1 MLSRFFTYLGI
12 VAFTLAFVPLAGAD
26 VLDGSLIV
34 RFNFDAEPV
43 GDVIVDTS
51 PAGGHPGANILA
63 TWQDIEAGRSGVMRF
78 DGILPS
84 QITLP
89 AASDLNSSVGAITFW
104 MKSDLVT
111 SNLNPYA
118 IIFDRR
124 SNNGGDVIYQEPGGH
139 LADQARQAS
148 GAQANAQT
156 TGASLTD
163 SNWHHVAYV
172 YDQGPSGF
180 LTFYVDGVLDT
191 TGANALSWSWVPDQE
206 IEIGKSH
213 DSFWSGY
220 TGFLDDFRIYNR
232 ILTAAEVADIAG
244 LGTTPQIIINPAGQ
258 PQDLTV
264 GEKDTPSFTV
274 KATLINGDP
283 AQLRY
288 HWQKDGADIPNA
300 TNANYS
306 FTAAAAE
313 SGSKFR
319 CQLTAPGAANVTS
332 AEATLTVV
340 PEMIVIYSFDAEPIG
355 DVIVDSTP
363 DAVTHDGLNLGAT
376 WTDNQDGRT
385 GVMFFDG
392 TQPPPSQ
399 PSQITIAAAPDLNL
413 GRGTIAFWME
423 SAMVTTN
430 LNPYDMLFDRRD
442 TTTGG
447 DVIYQSPDGNLAN
460 QAEVASG
467 SHVNEQI
474 TGANVTDGKWHHIA
488 YLFDQSAGGSVSF
501 YVDGVLDT
509 TKVNSGPWSWAPDQ
523 EIEIGRSHD
532 SFWSGYT
539 GFLDEFRLYNRVLAP
554 AEIAV
559 LAGLGPQPQIVIT
572 RQPASL
578 ATGVNDTPTLSVAAT
593 VVNGDPAK
601 LRAQWQKAGS
611 DIAGAT
617 NTAYTFT
624 VTLADDGKAFHC
636 NLSYPGAAAVTSADA
651 TLTVLPEFVVQF
663 AFDAEP
669 QADVIV
675 DSSPAGNNGVNVG
688 ALWVPSQD
696 GRDGVM
702 SFDGTLQN
710 QITVAA
716 APNLNSMRGTIAFW
730 MESPTPMPNQYVML
744 FDRRAMPKDLVPVTG
759 GDVLFQLPDGHVSD
773 QAEVAGRVRA
783 NAFSTTANPT
793 DGLWHHVA
801 YVYDQTAT
809 GFVAFYVD
817 GLLDGAHNNSR
828 SWYWVPEQELE
839 LGKSHD
845 SFWSGYS
852 GFLDDF
858 RIYNR
863 VLSAD
868 EIAQLAGVVLRPTLS
883 ISVSG
888 NTVTLSWSQTGFV
901 LQENSDVSNKN
912 GWTDVSNGNVSPVM
926 VTIAPTGARFYRLKK
941 P

>member
-1 MLSRFFTYLGI
+1 MLSRFFTYLGM
-12 VAFTLAFVPLAGAD
+12 VALTLAVVPLAGAD
-26 VLDGSLIV
+26 VIDSSLLV
-34 RFNFDAEPV
+34 RFNFDAAPV

-51 PAGGHPGANILA
+51 PGGAHPGANILA
-63 TWQDIEAGRSGVMRF
+63 TWQDSEVGRTGVMSF
-78 DGILPS
+78 DGTLAS
-84 QITLP
+84 QITVP
-89 AASDLNSSVGAITFW
+89 AALDLNSSVGTITFW
-104 MKSDLVT
+104 MKSDFVT
-111 SNLNPYA
+111 PTPNPYA

-124 SNNGGDVIYQEPGGH
+124 GNGGDVIYQEPGGH
-139 LADQARQAS
+139 LADQAQQAS

-156 TGASLTD
+156 TAASLTD

-180 LTFYVDGVLDT
+180 LSFYVDGVLDT

-213 DSFWSGY
+213 ASFWSAY

-244 LGTTPQIIINPAGQ
+244 LGTTPQIIISPAGQ

-264 GEKDTPSFTV
+264 GEKDMPSFTV

-300 TNANYS
+300 TNASYS
-306 FTAAAAE
+306 FTAVAAD

-340 PEMIVIYSFDAEPIG
+340 PEMIVIYSFDAAPVG

-376 WTDNQDGRT
+376 WTDSENGRT

-392 TQPPPSQ
+392 TLAN
-399 PSQITIAAAPDLNL
+399 QITIAAAPDLNL

-423 SAMVTTN
+423 SALVTPN
-430 LNPYDMLFDRRD
+430 PNPYAILFDRRVS
-442 TTTGG
+442 TMGG
-447 DVIYQSPDGNLAN
+447 DVIYQAPSGNLAN

-474 TGANVTDGKWHHIA
+474 TSADLTDAKWHHIA

-509 TKVNSGPWSWAPDQ
+509 TKVNSGPWSWAPNQ

-539 GFLDEFRLYNRVLAP
+539 GFLDEFRIYNRVLTP

-559 LAGLGPQPQIVIT
+559 LAGLGPQPQIAIS

-601 LRAQWQKAGS
+601 LHAQWQKAGS

-617 NTAYTFT
+617 NTTYTFT
-624 VTLADDGKAFHC
+624 VALADDGMAFHC
-636 NLSYPGAAAVTSADA
+636 NLSYPGAVAVTSADA
-651 TLTVLPEFVVQF
+651 TLTVLPEFVLQF

-688 ALWVPSQD
+688 ATWVPNQD
-696 GRDGVM
+696 GRAGVM
-702 SFDGTLQN
+702 SFDGTLPS

-730 MESPTPMPNQYVML
+730 MESAQTSPLPNPYAML
-744 FDRRAMPKDLVPVTG
+744 FDRRAMPADLVPVTG
-759 GDVLFQLPDGHVSD
+759 GDVLYQLPDGHVSD

-783 NAFSTTANPT
+783 NEFSSTANPT

-801 YVYDQTAT
+801 YVYDQTAI

-828 SWYWVPEQELE
+828 SWYWVPGQEIE

-845 SFWSGYS
+845 TFWSGYT
-852 GFLDDF
+852 GFFDDF

-868 EIAQLAGVVLRPTLS
+868 EIAQLAGVVIRPTLT
-883 ISVSG
+883 ISVTGS
-888 NTVTLSWSQTGFV
+888 TATLSWSHTGFV
-901 LQENSDVSNKN
+901 LQENSNVSNKS
-912 GWTDVSNGNVSPVM
+912 GWTDVSNGTVSPVM
-926 VTIAPTGARFYRLKK
+926 VTVAPTGAKFYRLKK